1 MSKTMTFAVCGFG
14 NRGMEAY
21 AAYAKTCPEQM
32 QLVAVAD
39 LLPERRKAAVES
51 FGVSPEMVF
60 DSADKLFQAGKLA
73 DVMIISTQ
81 DRDHVPEALQA
92 LDLGYDLILEKP
104 ISPDWEECVALRD
117 KAEETG
123 HKVVVCHVL
132 RYTPFYSTLKRMLSQ
147 GAIGTLQTID
157 AVEHVAYWHQA
168 HSFVRGN
175 WRSSQDTS
183 PMILAK
189 SCHDMDILRWL
200 ANAPCHA
207 VSSFGRLSEFKAEN
221 APEGAALRCLDG
233 CKVKDTCPYDAE
245 HIYLDHETT
254 GFRKGA
260 HGWPVTVLCNGE
272 ATEEKIYEALKT
284 GPYGRCVYH
293 CDNDV
298 VDHQVVAM
306 EFENGVTATFTMTAF
321 TRENRRT
328 IRLMGTMGEIE
339 GDMLKHEIVYRPFG
353 KPVEHIDCNADKAR
367 GGHGGGD
374 GGLMQA
380 AFAFFSG
387 QMGESLTDIR
397 ASVDSHLMA
406 LAAEESRTHGG
417 KTVVLNQE

>member
-1 MSKTMTFAVCGFG
+1 MNQKMTFAVCGFG

-21 AAYAKTCPEQM
+21 AAYAKTCPDQM

-39 LLPERRKAAVES
+39 LLPQRRQAAVEE
-51 FGVSPEMVF
+51 FGVAPQRVF
-60 DSADKLFQAGKLA
+60 ESAQQLFQAGKLA

-81 DRDHVPEALQA
+81 DRDHVAQALQA
-92 LDLGYDLILEKP
+92 LELGYDLILEKP
-104 ISPDWEECVALRD
+104 ISPDWAECIALRD
-117 KAEETG
+117 KAVETG
-123 HKVVVCHVL
+123 RKVVVCHVL
-132 RYTPFYSTLKRMLSQ
+132 RYTPFYSTLKRMLAE
-147 GAIGTLQTID
+147 GAIGQLQTID

-175 WRSSQDTS
+175 WRSSQETS

-200 ANAPCHA
+200 ADAPCRA
-207 VSSFGRLSEFKAEN
+207 LSSFGHLSHFRPEH
-221 APEGAALRCLDG
+221 APKGAALRCLDG
-233 CKVKDTCPYDAE
+233 CEAKGSCPYDAE

-254 GFRKGA
+254 GFRAGA
-260 HGWPVTVLCNGE
+260 HGWPVTVLCNGT
-272 ATEEKIYEALKT
+272 ATEAGIYEALKT

-306 EFENGVTATFTMTAF
+306 EFENEVTATFTMTAF

-328 IRLMGTMGEIE
+328 IRLMGTLGEIE
-339 GDMLKHEIVYRPFG
+339 GDMLRHEIVYRPFG
-353 KPVEHIDCNADKAR
+353 KPVEHIDCRSAKAS

-380 AFAFFSG
+380 AFALFSG
-387 QMGESLTDIR
+387 QAGEALTDIC

-406 LAAEESRTHGG
+406 LAAEQSRTQGG
-417 KTVVLNQE
+417 KRVVLGQE

>member
-1 MSKTMTFAVCGFG
+1 MKQPMTFAVCGFG

-21 AAYAKTCPEQM
+21 SAYAQTCPDQM
-32 QLVAVAD
+32 KLVAVAD
-39 LLPERRKAAVES
+39 LLPERRQAAVET
-51 FGVSPEMVF
+51 FGVAPERVF
-60 DSADKLFQAGKLA
+60 DSAEKLFQAGKLA
-73 DVMIISTQ
+73 DVLIISTQ
-81 DRDHVPEALQA
+81 DRDHVPQALQA
-92 LDLGYDLILEKP
+92 LELGYDLILEKP
-104 ISPDWEECVALRD
+104 ISPNWDECIALRD
-117 KAEETG
+117 KAVETG
-123 HKVVVCHVL
+123 RHVVVCHVL
-132 RYTPFYSTLKRMLSQ
+132 RYTPFYSTLKQMLTD
-147 GAIGTLQTID
+147 GAIGKLQTID

-175 WRSSQDTS
+175 WRSSEETS

-200 ANAPCHA
+200 ADAPCRA
-207 VSSFGRLSEFKAEN
+207 LSSFGHLSEFKPEN
-221 APEGAALRCLDG
+221 APKGAPLRCLDG
-233 CKVKDTCPYDAE
+233 CPHKDNCPYDAE
-245 HIYLDHETT
+245 YIYLDHETT
-254 GFRKGA
+254 GFRKDA
-260 HGWPVTVLCNGE
+260 HDWPVTVLCNGT
-272 ATEEKIYEALKT
+272 ATEEGIYQALKT

-306 EFENGVTATFTMTAF
+306 EFENDVTATFTMTAF

-328 IRLMGTMGEIE
+328 IRLMGTLGEIE
-339 GDMLKHEIVYRPFG
+339 ADMLRREIVYRPFG
-353 KPVEHIDCNADKAR
+353 KPVEHIDCRSVKAN

-380 AFAFFSG
+380 AFALFSG
-387 QMGESLTDIR
+387 QTGEALTDIA

-417 KTVVLNQE
+417 KTVVLHRD

>member
-81 DRDHVPEALQA
+81 DRDHVPQALQA

-117 KAEETG
+117 KAEEIG

-175 WRSSQDTS
+175 WRSSQETS

-260 HGWPVTVLCNGE
+260 HGPGKY
-272 ATEEKIYEALKT
+272 ARHKKI
-284 GPYGRCVYH
+284 
-293 CDNDV
+293 
-298 VDHQVVAM
+298 
-306 EFENGVTATFTMTAF
+306 
-321 TRENRRT
+321 
-328 IRLMGTMGEIE
+328 
-339 GDMLKHEIVYRPFG
+339 RP
-353 KPVEHIDCNADKAR
+353 R
-367 GGHGGGD
+367 
-374 GGLMQA
+374 
-380 AFAFFSG
+380 
-387 QMGESLTDIR
+387 
-397 ASVDSHLMA
+397 
-406 LAAEESRTHGG
+406 
-417 KTVVLNQE
+417 